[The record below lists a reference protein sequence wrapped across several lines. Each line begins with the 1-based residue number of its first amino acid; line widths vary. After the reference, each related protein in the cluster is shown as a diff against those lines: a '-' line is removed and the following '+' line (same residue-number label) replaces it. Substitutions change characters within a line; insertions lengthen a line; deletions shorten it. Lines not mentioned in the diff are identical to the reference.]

1 MKFLLASIVLSAACL
16 SAQSGSS
23 ASSGAQDAPRTA
35 EGKPDFSGFWTSP
48 RQPGAKGGGATVFTK
63 EKMAPF
69 KPGGEA
75 LFYEPRTGDPRHD
88 DPRAFCMPSG
98 FPSAF
103 FGPTYPIQIVQSKDY
118 LVMVTEF
125 QRVAR
130 LIPLDGRAHLE
141 GIEPTYYGDS
151 VGHWEGDT
159 LVIDTANFKRWS
171 LDDYYYVDPKQYRMH
186 SEQFHTIERIQFK
199 DRKTIAYQITIDD
212 PKIFT
217 RPWGEDMEMKLHPEY
232 AKVGLFEFVCEENNR
247 CAGGVCKGN

>member
-1 MKFLLASIVLSAACL
+1 MIKKTLIGTVILSAVSL
-16 SAQSGSS
+16 LGQSKP
-23 ASSGAQDAPRTA
+23 ADAIPRTA
-35 EGKPDFSGFWTSP
+35 DGKPDFSGFWSSP

-88 DPRAFCMPSG
+88 EPRAFCGPSG

-103 FGPTYPIQIVQSKDY
+103 FGPTYPIQMVQNKDY
-118 LVMVTEF
+118 VVMVTEF
-125 QRVAR
+125 QRATR
-130 LIPLDGRAHLE
+130 LIPLDGRAHNKD
-141 GIEPTYYGDS
+141 IEPTYYGDS
-151 VGHWEGDT
+151 VGHWEGDI
-159 LVIDTANFKRWS
+159 LVIDTTNFKRWS

-199 DRKTIAYQITIDD
+199 DRNTLAYQITIDD
-212 PKIFT
+212 PKIFS
-217 RPWGEDMEMKLHPEY
+217 RPWSEDMEMKYRPEY